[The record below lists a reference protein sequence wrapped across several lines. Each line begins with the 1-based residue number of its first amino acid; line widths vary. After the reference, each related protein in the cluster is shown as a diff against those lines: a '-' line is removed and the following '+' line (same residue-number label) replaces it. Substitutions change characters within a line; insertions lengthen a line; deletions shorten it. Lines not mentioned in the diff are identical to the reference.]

1 MVPYEA
7 EVGGDDFHGPQGKLQ
22 VHPLAGNQ
30 QKHSSQ
36 KTEKLDLMKIYNT
49 CFAEKKVK
57 RVCIMQEKTCQ

>member
-7 EVGGDDFHGPQGKLQ
+7 EVGGNGKLQ

-49 CFAEKKVK
+49 CFAERKLNELV
-57 RVCIMQEKTCQ
+57 